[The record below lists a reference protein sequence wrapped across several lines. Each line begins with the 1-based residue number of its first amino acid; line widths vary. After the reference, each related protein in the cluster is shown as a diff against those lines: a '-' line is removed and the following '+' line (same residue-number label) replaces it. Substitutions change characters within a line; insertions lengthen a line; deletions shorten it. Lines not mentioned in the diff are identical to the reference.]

1 MSKLGENAD
10 KILEKLNRGEKLSV
24 NELGK
29 IPADA
34 ALLDFM
40 KEWGFIEVKNGDVRI
55 TDFGS
60 ELLTLK

>member
-10 KILEKLNRGEKLSV
+10 IILEKLNRGEKLSV
-24 NELGK
+24 NEFGK
-29 IPADA
+29 LPADA

-55 TDFGS
+55 TDFGL